1 MKQIKM
7 YESKLGETD
16 YDMGECEII
25 NPMKTGKSLVNPI
38 LIWIGVLVQ
47 S

>member
-1 MKQIKM
+1 VKQIKM

-16 YDMGECEII
+16 FDMGECEI
-25 NPMKTGKSLVNPI
+25 NPMKNGERLVNPI